1 MFCFFSFNVLVY
13 KYTRSGDIL
22 RSNKELLKE
31 LKEYEIKYKDNL
43 DLPKNVLFG
52 LEIEYEG
59 LKQIKFTLPNSW
71 INKEEDTIPD
81 GGEINSNPM
90 VDSLDTWNNLKY
102 VLETLKEEGAKIYD
116 AASGHIHFDSRI
128 LGSDFDAW
136 IRLIKL
142 WIMYEPIIYR
152 FSSGEKDKLR
162 KLCMKYAF
170 YLRYSL
176 LDKYDRLMCCT
187 DYDELISCLNNVCT
201 RCYGLCLSNVDRH
214 KDKNTIEVRCPNGSL
229 EPIIWQNNVD
239 FFANFFLAIKNKEI
253 DEELFKYRTKTFD
266 EKIRYGKTYL
276 NEDVNLAIELS
287 DFIFCD
293 EEKKMDFLKQ
303 YTKTFKNKNDI
314 FYRR

>member
-1 MFCFFSFNVLVY
+1 MLICLC
-13 KYTRSGDIL
+13 TRSGDIL
-22 RSNKELLKE
+22 RNNEELLKE

-59 LKQIKFTLPNSW
+59 LKQIKFALPNKW
-71 INKEEDTIPD
+71 INKKEDTIPD

-102 VLETLKEEGAKIYD
+102 VLENLKKENAKIYD

-176 LDKYDRLMCCT
+176 LDKYDDLMCCVS
-187 DYDELISCLNNVCT
+187 YDELISYLNNVCR
-201 RCYGLCLSNVDRH
+201 RCYGLCLYNVDRY

-253 DEELFKYRTKTFD
+253 DEELFKYRTKTFN

-276 NEDVNLAIELS
+276 NEDVNLAVELS
-287 DFIFCD
+287 DFIFSD

-303 YTKTFKNKNDI
+303 YTKIFKDKNDI
-314 FYRR
+314 FYR